1 MGCCTMM
8 TFLSTREVLLV
19 RWVTA
24 LSRSTGLSS
33 QGPGLCCGCQ
43 PGDFFC
49 AGLVA
54 GTSLLTKL
62 EGGGERREGL
72 LSGHSLW
79 LGSRRLGC
87 LVPSIFIPPRF
98 GLCLERALIPGQ
110 SSGQKGPW
118 TSFRPTGQ
126 GAGVPSLKR
135 NAQAL
140 TAHEPF

>member
-1 MGCCTMM
+1 MM

-62 EGGGERREGL
+62 EGGGGRREGL
-72 LSGHSLW
+72 LSGIAGGWAVGGLD
-79 LGSRRLGC
+79 
-87 LVPSIFIPPRF
+87 V
-98 GLCLERALIPGQ
+98 LCLPSSFLLDLARAWRGL
-110 SSGQKGPW
+110 
-118 TSFRPTGQ
+118 
-126 GAGVPSLKR
+126 
-135 NAQAL
+135 
-140 TAHEPF
+140 